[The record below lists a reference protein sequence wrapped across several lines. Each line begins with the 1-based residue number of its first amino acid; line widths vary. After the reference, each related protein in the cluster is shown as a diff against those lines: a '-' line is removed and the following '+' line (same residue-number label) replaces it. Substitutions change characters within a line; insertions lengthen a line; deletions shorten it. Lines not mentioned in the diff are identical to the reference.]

1 MSSEPSVFSDESLR
15 IAGFIPTSPDATE
28 QRTYEIKWHRPAR
41 VGDAWAVHFER
52 EVGVI
57 ADVKSSNPADA
68 THLQQQLDH
77 FELTG
82 KLEVT
87 RVDER
92 AYQTAVVL
100 TIKKFT
106 GPDGRDLVASGKSIE
121 VITTGG
127 DLKCTLRGG
136 GSIAGDA
143 VDAIKDMFWAGNTG
157 GEKADT
163 LYGSPSPLSVG
174 ETWPVNAAAVAA
186 DMKQPSM
193 QVQAKDVSGLTTL
206 QGLGQMNGT
215 PLMLL
220 ENATTAQ
227 LHIDG
232 VPFGFKV
239 DRAEMKTSMKSLL
252 PLDLT
257 RPPLESEKN
266 EDIRISLSGSVL
278 FTPVSM
284 EMTTHL
290 RQTLTPIIPRTE
302 D

>member
-1 MSSEPSVFSDESLR
+1 MSAEPSVFNDQSLR
-15 IAGFIPTSPDATE
+15 AAGFTPAAPDAPE
-28 QRTYEIKWHRPAR
+28 QRSYEIKWHRPAR

-52 EVGVI
+52 EVGVV
-57 ADVKSSNPADA
+57 ADVKSSNPTDA

-77 FELTG
+77 FDLTG

-87 RVDER
+87 RVDGR
-92 AYQTAVVL
+92 GYQTAVVL

-121 VITTGG
+121 VITSGG
-127 DLKCTLRGG
+127 DLKCALRGG

-157 GEKADT
+157 GAKTDA
-163 LYGSPSPLSVG
+163 LYGSASPRSVG
-174 ETWPVNAAAVAA
+174 ESWPINAAGIAA
-186 DMKQPSM
+186 DNTQPKM
-193 QVQAKDVSGLTTL
+193 QVQAKDVAGLTTL
-206 QGLGQMNGT
+206 KELGQMNGT
-215 PLMLL
+215 PLMWV

-227 LHIDG
+227 LHIEG

-252 PLDLT
+252 PLDPT
-257 RPPLESEKN
+257 QSPLESEKN
-266 EDIRISLSGSVL
+266 EDIRINLSGSVL

-290 RQTLTPIIPRTE
+290 RQTLTPIGE
-302 D
+302 